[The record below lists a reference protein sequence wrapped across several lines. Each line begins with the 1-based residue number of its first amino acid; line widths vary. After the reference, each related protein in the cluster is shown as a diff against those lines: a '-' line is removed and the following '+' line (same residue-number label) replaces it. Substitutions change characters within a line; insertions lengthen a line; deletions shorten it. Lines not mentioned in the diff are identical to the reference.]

1 MILSLLFLDDVLASI
16 TDHQLLLGRF
26 TAQCEVA
33 GMKIRTSIS
42 EARKGLI
49 ARSKS
54 ERSY

>member
-1 MILSLLFLDDVLASI
+1 MILSLLFLDDVLGSI

-26 TAQCEVA
+26 TATFSEV
-33 GMKIRTSIS
+33 
-42 EARKGLI
+42 RKGLI